1 MLQHLRSGWAAAM
14 APPASLLLRLGV
26 TPDVVTWTGTALT
39 VAVAVVFL
47 PLGWLWQAALLL
59 TLLVMSDGLDGQMA
73 RMSGRPTRWGA
84 FLDSTLDR
92 VADGAVLG
100 GVALHLALADRPWSA
115 GLALWALVAAQVTSY
130 VKARAESVG
139 LVTTAGLGSRAERL
153 VLVLL
158 ALLLEGVGVPRALD
172 VGVLLLALL
181 TTVTV
186 VQRVRA
192 VHRSA
197 APDVGGS
204 A

>member
-26 TPDVVTWTGTALT
+26 GPDAVTWTGTVLT
-39 VAVAVVFL
+39 VAVAVVLL

-92 VADGAVLG
+92 VADGAVLA
-100 GVALHLALADRPWSA
+100 GVALHLALAHRAWPA

-139 LVTTAGLGSRAERL
+139 LTTTAGLGSRAERL
-153 VLVLL
+153 VLVLV
-158 ALLLEGVGVPRALD
+158 ALLLEGMGVPHALD
-172 VGVLLLALL
+172 VGVALLAVL

-197 APDVGGS
+197 TDVGEP